1 MSKDV
6 PAEDVLIFLNLLFS
20 RFDMLVERH
29 GVQKIDTVRSTKSFV
44 AAGMHHAVFVTTCCQ
59 QKTCS

>member
-29 GVQKIDTVRSTKSFV
+29 GVQKVGCLLSFTWSSGALARDK
-44 AAGMHHAVFVTTCCQ
+44 AAFAEQPDMM
-59 QKTCS
+59 